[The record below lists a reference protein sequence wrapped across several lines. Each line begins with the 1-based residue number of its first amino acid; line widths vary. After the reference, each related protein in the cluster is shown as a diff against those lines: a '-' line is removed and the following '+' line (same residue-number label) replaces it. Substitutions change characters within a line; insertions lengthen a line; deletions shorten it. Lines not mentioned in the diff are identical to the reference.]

1 MSTVQVDTINES
13 TTGSGVTIDGVL
25 IKDGNVDGVDVSGIT
40 QGITEIDRWALT
52 SNITSNGDITSNLSR
67 VSHTLSGYKG
77 TGMSQSSGIFTFPS
91 TGFWQVSMKVNI
103 EASNDPTAEL
113 SLNATD
119 DNSSYSK
126 IMSVT
131 AGTRANAGATY
142 FNIDTAVILDI
153 EDVSTDKIK
162 FATDS
167 MASGSTIYG
176 GSSGY
181 NTAFTFIR
189 LGDT

>member
-1 MSTVQVDTINES
+1 MSQINVNTIGARTG
-13 TTGSGVTIDGVL
+13 TTISIASGHTL
-25 IKDGNVDGVDVSGIT
+25 SGIT

-52 SNITSNGDITSNLSR
+52 SNITSNADITSGLSR

-91 TGFWQVSMKVNI
+91 TGFWQVSMKVSI

-131 AGTRANAGATY
+131 GGTRAAAGATY
-142 FNIDTAVILDI
+142 FNIDTSIILDI

-167 MASGSTIYG
+167 LASGSTIYG
-176 GSSGY
+176 NSNGSA
-181 NTAFTFIR
+181 TAFTFIR

>member
-1 MSTVQVDTINES
+1 MI
-13 TTGSGVTIDGVL
+13 TIDGGTGKIMHNGLNVAAAPMVDQWR
-25 IKDGNVDGVDVSGIT
+25 ITDDGTLSQSSVDVFS
-40 QGITEIDRWALT
+40 
-52 SNITSNGDITSNLSR
+52 SNWER
-67 VSHTLSGYKG
+67 VDDATIGFVG
-77 TGMSQSSGIFTFPS
+77 TGMSESSGIFTFPS

-113 SLNATD
+113 SMKATD
-119 DNSSYSK
+119 DNSSYSQ

-131 AGTRANAGATY
+131 AGTRAAAGATY

-167 MASGSTIYG
+167 LATNSTIYG
-176 GSSGY
+176 NSAGSA
-181 NTAFTFIR
+181 TAFTFIR
-189 LGDT
+189 LADT